1 MSVNPLISILAV
13 NAKTFSTRFSYH
25 PLFFHSGPQLLSTV
39 ACPLMTIENYT
50 FVLAFVIRDQ
60 SVAILPNLKSKT
72 AGHRAGPAPQLP
84 FANVYVS
91 YSFYS
96 STR

>member
-1 MSVNPLISILAV
+1 MP
-13 NAKTFSTRFSYH
+13 KRFR
-25 PLFFHSGPQLLSTV
+25 PIFLTTLFFFHSGPQLLSTV